1 MSLKKSKLSLSGSDK
16 TISQLKRIR
25 GQIDGLIRIY
35 QEERPCIE
43 IAQQITAA
51 RNSLSR
57 VARDILGSAASH
69 CSKEKDTKQLDA
81 ILKEL
86 LKY

>member
-1 MSLKKSKLSLSGSDK
+1 MALKRNKLSLTSEDK
-16 TISQLKRIR
+16 TIAQLKRIR
-25 GQIDGLIRIY
+25 GQVDGLIRMY
-35 QEERPCIE
+35 QNERPCVE

-57 VARDILGSAASH
+57 VSRDVLTNAADQ
-69 CSKEKDTKQLDA
+69 CLKEKDQDQLNS

-86 LKY
+86 LK

>member
-1 MSLKKSKLSLSGSDK
+1 MDFKKNKLSL
-16 TISQLKRIR
+16 ISKDRTLAQLNRIR
-25 GQIDGLIRIY
+25 GQIDGLIRMY
-35 QEERPCIE
+35 QAERPCVE

-57 VARDILGSAASH
+57 VARDVLTRAADR
-69 CSKEKDTKQLDA
+69 CAKDNNHHQLDP

-86 LKY
+86 LK